1 MAQRTKKEKQQIAVL
16 GALFGVIIL
25 TILYTQR
32 GAFLPSA
39 VPDEDVAAPAARA
52 EITIKAAKALLEEER
67 FTSLEDNVEPR
78 LAPGAAGN
86 PALFAVPGP

>member
-32 GAFLPSA
+32 SAFLPDA
-39 VPDEDVAAPAARA
+39 ATDETAGAPVERA
-52 EITIKAAKALLEEER
+52 EITIKAAKALLEEQR
-67 FTSLEDNVEPR
+67 FTSLENNVEPQ

-86 PALFAVPGP
+86 AALFAVPGP